1 MTAIGD
7 AIGKA
12 LGSLPMSSL
21 ARLHVWRPVRLLV
34 TSMVRTCPVC
44 QSAKGRRPSVT
55 KALSLLT
62 FRTSR
67 EVFDWKRWF
76 NPDW

>member
-12 LGSLPMSSL
+12 LGKSTNEFAGPATRLEARETARNVDGQDLSRLPI
-21 ARLHVWRPVRLLV
+21 RE
-34 TSMVRTCPVC
+34 
-44 QSAKGRRPSVT
+44 GRRPSVT

-67 EVFDWKRWF
+67 EVFDWKMVQS
-76 NPDW
+76 